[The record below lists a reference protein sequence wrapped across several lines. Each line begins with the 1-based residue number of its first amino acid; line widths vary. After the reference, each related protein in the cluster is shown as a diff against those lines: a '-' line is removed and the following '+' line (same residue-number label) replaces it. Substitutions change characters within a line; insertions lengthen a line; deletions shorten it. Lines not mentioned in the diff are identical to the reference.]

1 MAETQAGYVVP
12 GIKLDSI
19 VADEATI
26 TGMVKAFA
34 QAQIEA
40 RDSHSNVVAAT
51 EMLTRS
57 WSSDT
62 AAPRF
67 LQAVQQWLAGFQ
79 KVQQGLDMLNLNM
92 QQYARLTTTTEDDS
106 AMQAGNWARE
116 QPLPGLSRVL
126 YTK

>member
-1 MAETQAGYVVP
+1 MAETKTGYVVP

-34 QAQIEA
+34 QAQTEA

-51 EMLTRS
+51 EALTRS

-106 AMQAGNWARE
+106 ASGAMTAPAR
-116 QPLPGLSRVL
+116 
-126 YTK
+126 

>member
-51 EMLTRS
+51 EALIRS

-62 AAPRF
+62 ARRSSF
-67 LQAVQQWLAGFQ
+67 
-79 KVQQGLDMLNLNM
+79 
-92 QQYARLTTTTEDDS
+92 R
-106 AMQAGNWARE
+106 
-116 QPLPGLSRVL
+116 PLSSGWPASGRSSRAW
-126 YTK
+126 TCST